1 MIFQLQ
7 PNHVRA
13 FGTPEEVQALYEEL
27 VYDLGEKRGRVQ
39 RLCLYNPILGTF
51 PLGLWRE
58 AETALRSGKSL
69 LPIGVTAVDGRFER
83 GDAVIVRGPSGAEI
97 ARGLVAYDSDE
108 ARRLVGRR
116 SSEIET
122 VLGYPGR
129 AAMIHR
135 DDLVVV

>member
-1 MIFQLQ
+1 M
-7 PNHVRA
+7 
-13 FGTPEEVQALYEEL
+13 
-27 VYDLGEKRGRVQ
+27 
-39 RLCLYNPILGTF
+39 RLL
-51 PLGLWRE
+51 
-58 AETALRSGKSL
+58 SL
-69 LPIGVTAVDGRFER
+69 LVALTAAAGLAAQDRPVVIQPLAGDPPPPPRLKVSDNRRYLVTAVDGRFER
-83 GDAVIVRGPSGAEI
+83 GDAVIVRSPSGAEI